1 MREFIREIGGPIAL
15 AELLVLIS
23 VVCVALFYAG
33 LAIGDI

>member
-23 VVCVALFYAG
+23 VICVALF
-33 LAIGDI
+33 